1 MGLQLHNPRP
11 RPDNFTYL
19 TLSPLAEVK
28 TCIASIGSGSIM
40 ADIAVTA
47 FKFVAMPAILM
58 TGMAAI
64 VFLATVD
71 YVSDKMVEKSL
82 DKGHI
87 KIKQSKRP
95 KIDI

>member
-47 FKFVAMPAILM
+47 FNFVAMPAIL
-58 TGMAAI
+58 TVGFAAI
-64 VFLATVD
+64 AFLATVD
-71 YVSDKMVEKSL
+71 YVQDKMIERSMN
-82 DKGHI
+82 KGDV
-87 KIKQSKRP
+87 KIRIAKPPQ
-95 KIDI
+95 IDI

>member
-71 YVSDKMVEKSL
+71 YVSDKMEARAMN
-82 DKGHI
+82 KGDV
-87 KIKQSKRP
+87 KIKTAKHP
-95 KIDI
+95 KIGF